1 MLKNALLTSVLA
13 VIAVAGYL
21 SGSNASPDGV
31 FDAGNRKQLFID
43 DMLIQRMHR
52 LKLVVNR
59 PTLTGDKC
67 IVADKPWE
75 AAEVH
80 PFGVTVL
87 QDDDV
92 IRMYYPSFD
101 ASNHLWFCYAESKDG
116 ITWEKPELDIVPFDD
131 VQKTNISKDGLR
143 VVVG

>member
-1 MLKNALLTSVLA
+1 MLKNALLTSVLV
-13 VIAVAGYL
+13 VIAVTGYL

-52 LKLVVNR
+52 LKLVVN
-59 PTLTGDKC
+59 
-67 IVADKPWE
+67 
-75 AAEVH
+75 

-101 ASNHLWFCYAESKDG
+101 ANNHLWFCYAESKDG
-116 ITWEKPELDIVPFDD
+116 IT
-131 VQKTNISKDGLR
+131 
-143 VVVG
+143 